1 MRCRRSREEGKRLVQ
16 EFEQSG
22 MTRAAFCRA
31 RGIAQN
37 TLAYHRRKHRN
48 QVGAEL
54 ARLLPVQLVGL
65 QPSRGSH
72 LRVEL
77 ANGRRITV
85 EDGFDAG
92 LLKRLVA
99 ALEG

>member
-1 MRCRRSREEGKRLVQ
+1 MQ

-31 RGIAQN
+31 RGIGQN
-37 TLAYHRRKHRN
+37 TLAYHRRKHGN
-48 QVGAEL
+48 QGESGL

-65 QPSRGSH
+65 QPSRGPH

-77 ANGRRITV
+77 ANGRRIAV